1 MSTTE
6 KNLNSTKKVVDLTKK
21 ENKEKYFNAK
31 KESIKNDSE
40 FNFDDI
46 NINNIVSKIKVKEKT
61 DRQKMYKFEN
71 QNLNSDEQKV
81 QRRKIRNERN
91 KLIDNILFSY
101 QSKNVENLKKNV
113 DLFKT
118 FYLKTYIKNDYTI
131 ISLSSNNRDKET
143 TEKLDVAL
151 EIIKKII
158 S

>member
-1 MSTTE
+1 MSTT
-6 KNLNSTKKVVDLTKK
+6 KKIVNLNDKATK
-21 ENKEKYFNAK
+21 ENFFNAK
-31 KESIKNDSE
+31 KEAIKNDSE

-61 DRQKMYKFEN
+61 DRQKMYKFES
-71 QNLNSDEQKV
+71 QNLSSDEQKV

-101 QSKNVENLKKNV
+101 QQKNVENLKKNV
-113 DLFKT
+113 ELFKT
-118 FYLKTYIKNDYTI
+118 FYLKTYVKNDYSI
-131 ISLSSNNRDKET
+131 LSLSSNNRDKDT
-143 TEKLDVAL
+143 TEKLTVAL